1 MRTNWVVLFT
11 LLLIVIESSVVPW
24 LVPGPWSDRLLPH
37 LSFIMTLLVAGFA
50 GRHRAFLF
58 GLSFG
63 LLQDI
68 LFYGHLIGPYGFG
81 MGLVG
86 YLAGLI
92 SERRIQTT
100 LGYFIWL
107 MIIGGILLD
116 TIVYYIYY
124 LFELTELTYGHI
136 FYWQVAPTALL
147 QVLIALLI
155 YIPFRRYL
163 VKPSNSSGEDGS
175 E

>member
-1 MRTNWVVLFT
+1 MRVNRVILCTILLVL
-11 LLLIVIESSVVPW
+11 IENSVVPW
-24 LVPGPWSDRLLPH
+24 LVPDEWSDRLLPH

-63 LLQDI
+63 LLQDM

-92 SERRIQTT
+92 TEKRLYMT
-100 LGYFIWL
+100 LGYLMWMVVIGSVVLDSAVFFI
-107 MIIGGILLD
+107 
-116 TIVYYIYY
+116 YK
-124 LFELTELTYGHI
+124 LFNLTELEYGHI
-136 FYWQVAPTALL
+136 FYWQVAPTTLL
-147 QVLIALLI
+147 QVCIALLM
-155 YIPFRRYL
+155 YVPFRRYL
-163 VKPSNSSGEDGS
+163 VKPSNSSGEEGS

>member
-1 MRTNWVVLFT
+1 MMRANRVILAA
-11 LLLIVIESSVVPW
+11 LILVIIESSIVPW
-24 LVPGPWSDRLLPH
+24 LVPTPWSGRLLPH
-37 LSFIMTLLVAGFA
+37 LSFIMTLLIAGFA

-63 LLQDI
+63 LLQDM

-92 SERRIQTT
+92 TEKRLYMT
-100 LGYFIWL
+100 LGYFIW
-107 MIIGGILLD
+107 MVIIGSVMLD
-116 TIVYYIYY
+116 SAVFFIYK
-124 LFELTELTYGHI
+124 LFSLTELKYNYI
-136 FYWQVAPTALL
+136 FYWQLAPTTLL
-147 QVLIALLI
+147 QLFIALLM
-155 YIPFRRYL
+155 YVPFRRYL
-163 VKPSNSSGEDGS
+163 VKPSNSTEEGS

>member
-1 MRTNWVVLFT
+1 M
-11 LLLIVIESSVVPW
+11 PW
-24 LVPGPWSDRLLPH
+24 LVPGSWSDRLFPH
-37 LSFIMTLLVAGFA
+37 LSFIMCLLVAGFA

-63 LLQDI
+63 LLQDM

-92 SERRIQTT
+92 SEKRLYMT

-107 MIIGGILLD
+107 VIIGSVLLESS
-116 TIVYYIYY
+116 VFFIYK
-124 LFELTELTYGHI
+124 LFGLTELDYSYV
-136 FYWQVAPTALL
+136 FYWQIAPTVLL
-147 QVLIALLI
+147 QLIIALLM
-155 YIPFRRYL
+155 YVPFRRYL
-163 VKPSNSSGEDGS
+163 VKPSSSSGEEGS